1 MAMLDGNT
9 NATARSEVALLVKE
23 AAAGNEVAWGR
34 LVARFSGLV
43 TSIARSYRLGR
54 TDSEDVIQTV
64 WLRLVEG
71 VGTIR
76 DPERV
81 GAWLAAVTR
90 HESLRMLRRAG
101 RESPVADTGADHTP
115 SDDRHAD
122 EGILETE
129 RRLALWE
136 ALDRLPARTQ
146 AVMRCLLTE
155 PTPGYDDVA
164 AGLGIPINS
173 ISPTRHRAVRA
184 LRHSPALA
192 AIGRQA
198 S

>member
-1 MAMLDGNT
+1 MGVFDVDA
-9 NATARSEVALLVKE
+9 NASARSEVALLVKE
-23 AAAGNEVAWGR
+23 AATGNETAWNA
-34 LVARFSGLV
+34 LVTRFSGMV
-43 TSIARSYRLGR
+43 ASIARSYRLGR

-71 VGTIR
+71 IGTIR

-101 RESPVADTGADHTP
+101 RESPVADTGIDETP
-115 SDDRHAD
+115 SDDRETD
-122 EGILETE
+122 DGILAAE
-129 RRLALWE
+129 RRTAVWE
-136 ALDRLPARTQ
+136 ALDRLPARAQ
-146 AVMRCLLTE
+146 AVMRCLLAE

-164 AGLGIPINS
+164 ADLGIPVNS

-184 LRHSPALA
+184 LRHSPVLA
-192 AIGRQA
+192 AIGQRA